1 MEKTEGPEG
10 TKGFLYG
17 KYGRKLSHYEEIK
30 NLMSPYLENSF
41 QQVAKL

>member
-17 KYGRKLSHYEEIK
+17 KNGLKLSHYEENKI
-30 NLMSPYLENSF
+30 
-41 QQVAKL
+41 